1 MCKRE
6 ESIKNFTK
14 YRTMKEKKFAFNL
27 LSFLAAFSIGVL
39 YVYLDTP
46 RPRMIIKYPT
56 PYNAENIVY
65 KGLSGDCY
73 KFKMKEVECTED
85 TIDQP
90 II

>member
-1 MCKRE
+1 
-6 ESIKNFTK
+6 
-14 YRTMKEKKFAFNL
+14 
-27 LSFLAAFSIGVL
+27 
-39 YVYLDTP
+39 
-46 RPRMIIKYPT
+46 MIIKYPT

-73 KFKMKEVECTED
+73 KFKMNEVECTDD

>member
-1 MCKRE
+1 
-6 ESIKNFTK
+6 
-14 YRTMKEKKFAFNL
+14 MKEKKFAFN
-27 LSFLAAFSIGVL
+27 FLAFFTAFSIGML
-39 YVYLDTP
+39 YVYIDTP

-73 KFKMKEVECTED
+73 KFKMEEVKCTKEAIE
-85 TIDQP
+85 QP